1 MDDAA
6 RPTTPRAGAETL
18 LRARYGLSPAVVV
31 RAPGR
36 VNLIGEHTDY
46 SEGFVLPAATDAA
59 LWAAAAP
66 LPEPVI
72 RAVST
77 AEAEETVVSAAA
89 PHAGPMPPWGRYLQ
103 GMAVVVAEA
112 GVPLGG
118 LALALDG
125 DLPVGAGLSS
135 SAALEIAAGLAFLA
149 CAGRALDRRTLARL
163 AQRAEVEH
171 VGVRCGIMDQ
181 LAVTLARAGHLL
193 LIDCRSLA
201 VEPVPLPAQA
211 VLVVCDTA
219 VPRRLGESGYN
230 TRREEVEAATRALA
244 AGRPGVRSLRD
255 LGLRDLPLVHA
266 LPAPLDRRARH
277 VVTENA
283 RVLEAVQALR
293 RGDLAAVGT
302 LLRASH
308 RSLRDDFEVS
318 TPELEAMVAA
328 AQESPGCLGARLVG
342 AGFGGAALAL
352 VVRGREGAF
361 VEAAEAGYRRRT
373 GRSGRFLVTGAAA
386 GAEVLTAPPAGT
398 S

>member
-6 RPTTPRAGAETL
+6 GPTTPRAGAETL

-66 LPEPVI
+66 LPEPLV
-72 RAVST
+72 RAVSA
-77 AEAEETVVSAAA
+77 AEAEETVFPTSA
-89 PHAGPMPPWGRYLQ
+89 PRQGPVPSWGRYLQ
-103 GMAVVVAEA
+103 GMAAVLAEA
-112 GVPLGG
+112 GVSLRG
-118 LALALDG
+118 LALGLDG

-149 CAGRALDRRTLARL
+149 CAGHPLDRRSLARL

-193 LIDCRSLA
+193 LIDCRSLE
-201 VEPVPLPAQA
+201 VEPVPLPAEA

-219 VPRRLGESGYN
+219 VPRRLEESGYN
-230 TRREEVEAATRALA
+230 TRREEVEAAARALA
-244 AGRPGVRSLRD
+244 AARPGVRSLRD
-255 LGLRDLPLVHA
+255 LALRDLPLVHA

-328 AQESPGCLGARLVG
+328 AQESPGCVGARLVG
-342 AGFGGAALAL
+342 AGFGGAVLAL
-352 VVRGREGAF
+352 VERGREAAF
-361 VEAAEAGYRRRT
+361 VAAAGAAYRRRT

-386 GAEVLTAPPAGT
+386 GAEVLTGSQDGT
-398 S
+398 W